1 MFLNKSLIILS
12 IGVRLSRILVL
23 NPVSTNVWN
32 MITEEILK
40 KIAFSG
46 TEFSVENLENGP
58 QSIESEFDVVSVAP
72 YVVKKVV
79 EAEKKGFDGVIINC
93 FDDPG
98 LDAAR
103 ERVSILVLGIGE
115 TSIITSLQIGYKFAI
130 ISTGEK
136 SKASYDL
143 KAQKLGVRNR
153 LAYASGIPLK
163 VLELRR
169 DNEKTKQML
178 LREAVKAVE
187 DFYAEVIV
195 LGCGGMI
202 GFSEWLSEKL
212 GVPVIDPTITTFKIA
227 EALTSIHLKHSK
239 KYLYKMD

>member
-1 MFLNKSLIILS
+1 M
-12 IGVRLSRILVL
+12 SRILVL

-32 MITEEILK
+32 KVTQEILE
-40 KIAFSG
+40 KIAFSS
-46 TEFSVENLENGP
+46 TEFSVENLEDGP
-58 QSIESEFDVVSVAP
+58 KSIESEFDVVSAAP
-72 YVVKKVV
+72 HVIEKVV
-79 EAEKKGFDGVIINC
+79 EAEKKDFDGVIINC

-103 ERVSILVLGIGE
+103 EKVSILVLGIGE
-115 TSIITSLQIGYKFAI
+115 TSIITALQIGYKFAI

-143 KAQKLGVRNR
+143 KAQKLGVKSR

-163 VLELRR
+163 VLELRK
-169 DNEKTKQML
+169 DEEKTKQML
-178 LREAVKAVE
+178 LQEAMKAVE

-195 LGCGGMI
+195 LGCSGMV
-202 GFSEWLSEKL
+202 GFSEWLSDRL

-227 EALTSIHLKHSK
+227 EALTSIRLKHSK
-239 KYLYKMD
+239 KYLYKID